1 MTPDTLEQSPV
12 ATKQCTS
19 KQVMSQPLHKLTC
32 NSLSPGRTQLS
43 IPHG

>member
-1 MTPDTLEQSPV
+1 MTPDTLEQCPRL
-12 ATKQCTS
+12 KQ
-19 KQVMSQPLHKLTC
+19 LTC